1 MIYYTFRI
9 CAQILLYLDRRG
21 CKSHIEKHLS
31 LQPSNFQIFI
41 TFVNNSH
48 FFFSQI
54 SNPRHA
60 PYIVILFSLHLRIFK
75 FLLHSSLFI
84 YTYPFLFYT
93 FEPSNFYYIHIRI
106 LFFFTPSSLQIFI
119 TFIAMYIYICTY
131 K

>member
-60 PYIVILFSLHLRIFK
+60 RYIVILFSLHLRIFK

-84 YTYPFLFYT
+84 YPFLFYT

-119 TFIAMYIYICTY
+119 TFIAMYIYMYI
-131 K
+131 

>member
-84 YTYPFLFYT
+84 YPFLFYT

-119 TFIAMYIYICTY
+119 TFIAMYIYIY
-131 K
+131 MYI